1 MEPHTELT
9 VVLRTFTGVRI
20 LAIASPAVKGPMSYG
35 RLKNGATPLADIGLK
50 AQALSLA
57 VKRVAELQRQIT
69 ELVLAMTG
77 ERLTEIVFA
86 AEVKAFLRARC
97 NLSVIE
103 LSTYMGREAP

>member
-1 MEPHTELT
+1 
-9 VVLRTFTGVRI
+9 
-20 LAIASPAVKGPMSYG
+20 MSYG
-35 RLKNGATPLADIGLK
+35 RLKKGATPLADIGLK
-50 AQALSLA
+50 AQALSLS
-57 VKRVAELQRQIT
+57 VKRITELQRQIT

-77 ERLTEIVFA
+77 DRLTEIVFA